1 MVEVLLMVFWLF
13 SYEQR
18 HNRFAEI
25 AQSCGNLVTYFF
37 CRWFGNDDDHFHCI
51 VVLHSVDHVHHG
63 NPTYRGVQVSSSDT
77 NGICHTL
84 AHTVDDRCQFLDSC
98 PRCPDNTNGARSY
111 IICKCNRNTLND
123 PRTTVR
129 SHHSQSLFV
138 RLLFQLHFVF
148 QCHIITE
155 HEDIHTLVQGTIR
168 LQGSICARDGDDGQ
182 IGVRKLL
189 KRLIPGFHTFGALFL
204 AALGRL
210 LTEKLFCLL
219 HNCIQKR
226 IIVNIRDNNH
236 VVCGSCHQLFSIKPT
251 LFENVFVSR
260 RCHHNRNFFDTFD
273 CRNLVCQK
281 H

>member
-1 MVEVLLMVFWLF
+1 MIFCFIEGAFIYISNRFWNLLASYQADRKSCRLIQRVCMVEVLLMVFWLF

-25 AQSCGNLVTYFF
+25 TQSCGNLVTYFF
-37 CRWFGNDDDHFHCI
+37 CRWLGNDDDHFHCI

-84 AHTVDDRCQFLDSC
+84 AQTVDDRCQFLDSC
-98 PRCPDNTNGARSY
+98 PRRPDNTNGARSY

-148 QCHIITE
+148 
-155 HEDIHTLVQGTIR
+155 
-168 LQGSICARDGDDGQ
+168 
-182 IGVRKLL
+182 
-189 KRLIPGFHTFGALFL
+189 
-204 AALGRL
+204 
-210 LTEKLFCLL
+210 
-219 HNCIQKR
+219 
-226 IIVNIRDNNH
+226 
-236 VVCGSCHQLFSIKPT
+236 
-251 LFENVFVSR
+251 
-260 RCHHNRNFFDTFD
+260 
-273 CRNLVCQK
+273 
-281 H
+281 